1 MKIDALLTSCYQ
13 ASLSMMM
20 LYKTGDKI
28 DVEDHYKIDTKSRK
42 VDRSYKYSSNDFTFA
57 FLGYGVIVG
66 DDLLSFSLTLT
77 PQSNSYIFTD
87 ANVERQLVN
96 VVERYSARVR
106 FVLFPPLHTHVKY
119 QTS

>member
-20 LYKTGDKI
+20 PYKTGDKI

-42 VDRSYKYSSNDFTFA
+42 INWSYKHHGEDDFFS
-57 FLGYGVIVG
+57 FLGYGVVVG

-77 PQSNSYIFTD
+77 PQSNTYIFTD
-87 ANVERQLVN
+87 SNVERQIINL
-96 VVERYSARVR
+96 VERHTSLVR
-106 FVLFPPLHTHVKY
+106 FIPLPLFHTHVKY